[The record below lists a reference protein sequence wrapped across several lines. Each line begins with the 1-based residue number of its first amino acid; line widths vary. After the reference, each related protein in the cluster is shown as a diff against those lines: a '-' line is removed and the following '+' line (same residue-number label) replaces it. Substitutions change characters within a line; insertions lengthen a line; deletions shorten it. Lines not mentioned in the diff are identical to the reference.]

1 MALNFVDIREVW
13 DTVKVGLEQVSSDI
27 SADWRV
33 EDVYADCVNAKAHIL
48 MDFART
54 PMGFVVVRTE
64 AIPFSKSVKLLIWI
78 AFDPVEHSIATY
90 SEELETLA
98 RDTGHTQ
105 IEFLSPHKGLWS
117 RAENLGYHLQWAV
130 LNKKL

>member
-48 MDFART
+48 MDAART
-54 PMGFVVVRTE
+54 PNGFVVVRTE
-64 AIPFSKSVKLLIWI
+64 SIPFSQSVKLLIWI
-78 AFDPVEHSIATY
+78 AFDPVEHSLATY
-90 SEELETLA
+90 IEELETLA
-98 RDTGHTQ
+98 RDTGHKQ

-117 RAENLGYHLQWAV
+117 RAENAGYQLQWAV